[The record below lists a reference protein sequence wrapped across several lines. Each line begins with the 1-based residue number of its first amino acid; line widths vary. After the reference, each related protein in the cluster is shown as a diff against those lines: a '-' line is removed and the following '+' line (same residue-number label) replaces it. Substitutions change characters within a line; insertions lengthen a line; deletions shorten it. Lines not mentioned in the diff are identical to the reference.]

1 MNNIPPAARRL
12 LISTLLLMSAG
23 SSHAALT
30 VGDVDDLQQQNV
42 ILSQQA
48 RAAELRQRIAQAQ
61 SQGAATVPTPVITS
75 DSKPAAPPENARPQL
90 TGIQGARGHL
100 EARVQHGRQVLRLTT
115 GQNWPGTTV
124 TLREI
129 RPDSVMLS
137 DGTRLSPGDSY
148 AQ

>member
-61 SQGAATVPTPVITS
+61 SQGAATVPTPVISS
-75 DSKPAAPPENARPQL
+75 DSTPAPQGNARPQL

-100 EARVQHGRQVLRLTT
+100 EARVQHGRQVLRLTI

-148 AQ
+148 GQ

>member
-1 MNNIPPAARRL
+1 MNNIARRL

-61 SQGAATVPTPVITS
+61 SQGA
-75 DSKPAAPPENARPQL
+75 
-90 TGIQGARGHL
+90 RGHL
-100 EARVQHGRQVLRLTT
+100 EARVQHGRQVARLTT
-115 GQNWPGTTV
+115 GQNWPGTTI

-129 RPDSVMLS
+129 RPDSVTLS

-148 AQ
+148 GQ

>member
-61 SQGAATVPTPVITS
+61 SQGAATVP
-75 DSKPAAPPENARPQL
+75 AAPQENARPQL

-100 EARVQHGRQVLRLTT
+100 EARVQHGRQVVRLTT

>member
-1 MNNIPPAARRL
+1 MNNIARRL

-61 SQGAATVPTPVITS
+61 SQGAATVPAPVISS
-75 DSKPAAPPENARPQL
+75 DGAPAAPQENARP
-90 TGIQGARGHL
+90 
-100 EARVQHGRQVLRLTT
+100 
-115 GQNWPGTTV
+115 
-124 TLREI
+124 
-129 RPDSVMLS
+129 
-137 DGTRLSPGDSY
+137 
-148 AQ
+148 